1 MAKAAKKAKNTKGA
15 GAATK
20 KSSRPVAKRSKSSA
34 AAQSAGASRTSART
48 GESGRVAEHGARV
61 REQVRVM
68 TSSALRGETPT
79 PEQVGGLLRDVMG
92 GTVEAIDRALPEAF
106 RSDKLREAVDRF
118 AQQFERI
125 AHEAKVAGTEAV
137 QPMMNA
143 ARAAGEHPFAAMQ
156 DSLRS
161 GMRAATGATSRLMSA
176 TGGAISGMAEGL
188 AHAAEERER
197 KKDSGRMGSS
207 PRRR

>member
-1 MAKAAKKAKNTKGA
+1 M
-15 GAATK
+15 
-20 KSSRPVAKRSKSSA
+20 
-34 AAQSAGASRTSART
+34 
-48 GESGRVAEHGARV
+48 GRVAEHGAKV
-61 REQVRVM
+61 RDQVRVM
-68 TSSALRGETPT
+68 TASALRGETPT

-125 AHEAKVAGTEAV
+125 AHEAKIAGTEAV
-137 QPMMNA
+137 QPVMKA
-143 ARAAGEHPFAAMQ
+143 ARTAGEHPVAAMQ

-161 GMRAATGATSRLMSA
+161 GMRAAAGATSRLMSA
-176 TGGAISGMAEGL
+176 TGGAISGMAEGI

-197 KKDSGRMGSS
+197 SGGDKSDTRQRPGS
-207 PRRR
+207 RRK